1 MPNNKAHHHLAWW
14 QLTIVA
20 ALVLFGVTL
29 ICYPFVASYL
39 NRFSQASAI
48 DGYLDDAASE
58 SAQQMDAQLQEAF
71 DYNQQ
76 LLNASTVMSDP
87 FSAEAFQAALDRY
100 DEILDVSPTGIMGYL
115 DIPSIKVHLPIYHGT
130 GTYALQHGV
139 GHLQSTSLPVGGKS
153 THAVLSAHSGLTNA
167 DMFDDL
173 PDVAVGDLFSVTV
186 LSQTIW
192 YEVYETE
199 VILPEE
205 TQSLTIRPGEDLVTL
220 MTCTPY
226 GINTHRLLVHGR
238 RTDAPVETTEDEA
251 QVQNKT
257 EQHLGYTMLGAILVL
272 IVGSALGAAIAA
284 AVLYI
289 RRRY

>member
-1 MPNNKAHHHLAWW
+1 MAARTSKHHHLTWW

-20 ALVLFGVTL
+20 TLMLFGVTL
-29 ICYPFVASYL
+29 ICYPFVVSYL

-58 SAQQMDAQLQEAF
+58 SAQQMDAQLQEAM

-76 LLNASTVMSDP
+76 LLNASAVMSDP

-238 RTDAPVETTEDEA
+238 RTDAPVETTEGEA
-251 QVQNKT
+251 QVQNET
-257 EQHLGYTMLGAILVL
+257 EQHLGYTMLGALL

-284 AVLYI
+284 VIYTW
-289 RRRY
+289 RRR